1 MEEAGSL
8 EGGRM
13 KRIKR
18 LGGWQ
23 CWVDIYDK
31 YVIKTPKDRE
41 EIEEEV
47 KKFLIWKK
55 KLGELDKRTDKMIL
69 DIKDS
74 TRIIKRSKIPK
85 KLLADLEF
93 LNDGR
98 VKQKR
103 VVVLDEKIKKLSESE
118 QKKLINKI
126 TKFLLIL
133 WEYGIHE
140 KTFKIFSNLGLDDG
154 EIVLIDIFE
163 ITSNKQKVLKQLRK
177 KSWQNPE
184 RFKKHLS
191 EKMTGYLI
199 KKLNNTFTKENLN
212 KHWKVEK

>member
-1 MEEAGSL
+1 
-8 EGGRM
+8 M
-13 KRIKR
+13 KKIKR

-31 YVIKTPKDRE
+31 YVIKTPKNRE

-74 TRIIKRSKIPK
+74 TRIIKRSKIPR

-118 QKKLINKI
+118 QKKLINNI
-126 TKFLLIL
+126 TKFILDL

-140 KTFKIFSNLGLDDG
+140 KTFKVFSNLGLNNG
-154 EIVLIDIFE
+154 RIVLIDIFE
-163 ITSNKQKVLKQLRK
+163 ITSNKKKVIKQLRK
-177 KSWQNPE
+177 KLWQNPE

-191 EKMTGYLI
+191 EKMAGYLI
-199 KKLNNTFTKENLN
+199 KKLDKTYTRENLE
-212 KHWKVEK
+212 KYWKIKK